1 MTKLKMIDK
10 DTILKTLGYDALTPM
25 QEAML
30 QVGANPGGVVLLSP
44 TGTGKT
50 LGYLLP
56 AVRQIDLKLDVLQVV
71 VVVPT
76 RELAVQCEMALKSM
90 KTGAR
95 SLSLYGGRPTMEE
108 HRKLREVQPHIV
120 LVHSIAR
127 RVLPNPVPNCRTRQL
142 ALSTLDNANSL
153 ASSLVILF

>member
-1 MTKLKMIDK
+1 MIDK

-71 VVVPT
+71 VVEPT

-120 LVHSIAR
+120 FATPGRLNDH
-127 RVLPNPVPNCRTRQL
+127 
-142 ALSTLDNANSL
+142 
-153 ASSLVILF
+153 